1 MTSRSPG
8 TVRTGSLQAR
18 TALVLFAIL
27 LAVSLF
33 WSTGRA
39 ARRLYWG
46 WLYAGESGFDER
58 SRLFNPAYAQ
68 AIEELRRAIPE
79 DGIYAL
85 VDADPYEMGSVIWV
99 RYYLAPR
106 KAVLLGFLH
115 DLKTPQD
122 VRKRMIREARWV
134 IVASFDGPPVL
145 YRRHEFIEKL
155 ETLH

>member
-1 MTSRSPG
+1 MRPARSG
-8 TVRTGSLQAR
+8 AALARVALALFTV
-18 TALVLFAIL
+18 L

-39 ARRLYWG
+39 VRRLYQG

-85 VDADPYEMGSVIWV
+85 VDADPHEMGSVIWV

-106 KAVLLGFLH
+106 KAILLGFLH
-115 DLKTPQD
+115 DLRTPRD
-122 VRKRMIREARWV
+122 VRQRLIREARWV
-134 IVASFDGPPVL
+134 IVASFDEPPVL
-145 YRRHEFIEKL
+145 YPRHEFMKKL